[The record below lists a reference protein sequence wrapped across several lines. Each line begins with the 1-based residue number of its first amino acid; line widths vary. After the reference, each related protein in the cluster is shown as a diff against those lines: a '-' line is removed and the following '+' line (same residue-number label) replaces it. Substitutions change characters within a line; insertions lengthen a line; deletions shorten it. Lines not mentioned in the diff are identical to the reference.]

1 MSIPELYSLFK
12 ESSGVTTDTR
22 NIFKNSIFFAL
33 KGSQF
38 NANAF
43 AKEALDSGCSYA
55 VIDEKEHFIEGCILV
70 EDVLESLQELA
81 KYHRDQLKIP
91 IIGITG
97 SNGKTTTKELL
108 NAVLSKKYKVKATPG
123 NYNNHI
129 GVPLTLLS
137 IGQDIEIA
145 IIEMGANHAGEIAF
159 LCEISQPNFGAI
171 SNIGFAHM
179 EGFGSFE
186 TIIETKCALYRF
198 LEKNNGLAFVDSKNQ
213 LLVEKSVNNKRILFG
228 KSDNCYSEITH
239 SSSPFLEFN
248 LKVKDKE
255 SLKVSTQLIGDYNL
269 DNAMIA
275 ISIGQYFDVDFKDIV
290 DAIEEYIPSN
300 NRSQW
305 MESESN
311 KLILDAY
318 NANPSSIKSAIENF
332 RSLQLKNKV
341 IILGDML
348 ELGET
353 AVEEHQKVIEL
364 LLKEDMDVYL
374 VGPIY
379 SQCLKPENMHFFSNT
394 ADAKSYFSKNRIKDK
409 TILIKGSRGLK
420 LESLVEL
427 L

>member
-12 ESSGVTTDTR
+12 ESGGITTDTR
-22 NIFKNSIFFAL
+22 NIFKNNIFFAL

-43 AKEALDSGCSYA
+43 AEEALKAGCSYA
-55 VIDEKEHFIEGCILV
+55 VIDEEEYFVEGCILV
-70 EDVLESLQELA
+70 ENVLESLQELA
-81 KYHRDQLKIP
+81 KYHREQLRIP

-123 NYNNHI
+123 NFNNHI

-137 IGQDIEIA
+137 IGKEIEIA

-159 LCEISQPNFGAI
+159 LCEISQPNYGAI
-171 SNIGFAHM
+171 TSIGMAHI
-179 EGFGSFE
+179 EGFGSLE
-186 TIIETKCALYRF
+186 TIIDTKCALYRF
-198 LEKNNGLAFVDSKNQ
+198 LEKNNGIAFVDSNNQ
-213 LLVEKSVNNKRILFG
+213 LLVEKSANNKRILFG
-228 KSDNCYSEITH
+228 SNDNCYSEIIH

-248 LKVKDKE
+248 LKIKDKE
-255 SLKVSTQLIGDYNL
+255 SHRVCTQLIGDYNL
-269 DNAMIA
+269 DNIMIA
-275 ISIGQYFDVDFKDIV
+275 ISIGLYFDIDIKAIV
-290 DAIEEYIPSN
+290 EAIEEYAPSN

-305 MESESN
+305 MESANN

-348 ELGET
+348 ELGEI
-353 AVEEHQKVIEL
+353 AKEEHQKVIEM

-379 SQCLKPENMHFFSNT
+379 SSCLKTENMHFFSNT
-394 ADAKSYFSKNRIKDK
+394 ADAKSYFSKNRMKSK

-420 LESLVEL
+420 LESLVEDL
-427 L
+427 